1 MAPNRKLAQALGI
14 VLAAFLS
21 PVSAAVSL
29 DICAGFN
36 TADMNKELDIYM
48 TNGLC
53 KEHCLENYAYA
64 ITQYQ
69 SCWCSNYGPDEA
81 SELDKSKCS
90 TPCPAYPDFE
100 KCGGP
105 NAFGYILMGNV
116 EPLGTKGPAGDDSS
130 SKPTK
135 SDESDE
141 TSSTDPP
148 TRIETV
154 TADGTVKTVIV
165 SATGSTN
172 SSESDENTNGSQST
186 EGKKGL
192 STGAVAGIVVGVILV
207 VVIAAGF
214 AILWFL
220 RRKKR
225 SREESEFQNDPSV
238 GSTRGGSPG
247 TVTTAGP
254 EMMGTSSAANTI
266 GNRNSVMNIDPRMD
280 PVLGQGL
287 YGGRSGSQE
296 SLNSLQDNRD
306 YTRRLRVMNPNPA
319 ADTDK

>member
-48 TNGLC
+48 TNGFC

-135 SDESDE
+135 SDE
-141 TSSTDPP
+141 
-148 TRIETV
+148 V
-154 TADGTVKTVIV
+154 
-165 SATGSTN
+165 
-172 SSESDENTNGSQST
+172 SQSL
-186 EGKKGL
+186 L
-192 STGAVAGIVVGVILV
+192 S
-207 VVIAAGF
+207 
-214 AILWFL
+214 
-220 RRKKR
+220 K
-225 SREESEFQNDPSV
+225 
-238 GSTRGGSPG
+238 
-247 TVTTAGP
+247 
-254 EMMGTSSAANTI
+254 SSIPFHDALA
-266 GNRNSVMNIDPRMD
+266 
-280 PVLGQGL
+280 
-287 YGGRSGSQE
+287 
-296 SLNSLQDNRD
+296 
-306 YTRRLRVMNPNPA
+306 
-319 ADTDK
+319 

>member
-1 MAPNRKLAQALGI
+1 
-14 VLAAFLS
+14 
-21 PVSAAVSL
+21 
-29 DICAGFN
+29 
-36 TADMNKELDIYM
+36 
-48 TNGLC
+48 
-53 KEHCLENYAYA
+53 
-64 ITQYQ
+64 
-69 SCWCSNYGPDEA
+69 
-81 SELDKSKCS
+81 
-90 TPCPAYPDFE
+90 
-100 KCGGP
+100 
-105 NAFGYILMGNV
+105 
-116 EPLGTKGPAGDDSS
+116 
-130 SKPTK
+130 
-135 SDESDE
+135 
-141 TSSTDPP
+141 
-148 TRIETV
+148 V